1 MEQDYF
7 FLYKE
12 DALSFTTSM
21 VAMLKVSIAIE
32 SDLYYDMCL
41 NAKFLE
47 LSDEFKAKLG
57 WMIGNIYSRVGTT
70 DWESIMTAEQRK
82 AMLSQELNSH
92 CIIGQKNQIKALK
105 KAMESQSETIRTK
118 DDAIKF
124 ISEFHIE
131 TQYEQ
136 VMKVLE
142 EIINTSSNDIPK
154 IEKDRIIKTIRSRQ
168 ILKTLLS
175 QKSSAD
181 Q

>member
-1 MEQDYF
+1 
-7 FLYKE
+7 
-12 DALSFTTSM
+12 
-21 VAMLKVSIAIE
+21 
-32 SDLYYDMCL
+32 
-41 NAKFLE
+41 
-47 LSDEFKAKLG
+47 
-57 WMIGNIYSRVGTT
+57 
-70 DWESIMTAEQRK
+70 MTAEQRK

>member
-1 MEQDYF
+1 MVWWIEKWNSENIVAEIRIAKVFPLF
-7 FLYKE
+7 FSPAKTIPRNNNSSKI
-12 DALSFTTSM
+12 ATTSKKKEENKEQET
-21 VAMLKVSIAIE
+21 V
-32 SDLYYDMCL
+32 
-41 NAKFLE
+41 
-47 LSDEFKAKLG
+47 KAF
-57 WMIGNIYSRVGTT
+57 
-70 DWESIMTAEQRK
+70 
-82 AMLSQELNSH
+82 
-92 CIIGQKNQIKALK
+92 IKALK
-105 KAMESQSETIRTK
+105 KAMDSQSETIRTK